1 MRTTLTHYRLES
13 EIGRGGMGV
22 VYRATDSRLDR
33 PVAIKVLEAGAAAEP
48 ERIKRFV
55 QEARAASAL
64 THPGIVTI
72 YEVDEQD
79 GTTFIA
85 MELVDGVPLDRL
97 LAGGPL
103 PAPRALDLAAQ
114 IASALEAAHARGIVH
129 RDIKPGNVMVSDDG
143 RAKVLDFGVAKL
155 FEPVPG
161 AETVSALATRQG
173 LVVGTPAYMSP
184 EQAEARPVDARSDI
198 FALGAVLYEML
209 AGRRAFAGDS
219 DVGIISS
226 ILRDRPPLLRSVRPE
241 APAGVQAI
249 VDRALAKDPAERY
262 ASAGAM
268 RSDLLALQASL
279 APRTYS
285 AWKRPSVL
293 VPLALLLTA
302 GTAFG
307 VWQYVQARR
316 VLWARTEAI
325 PEIERLQDGE
335 QYVQAFRRAREVER
349 YAPAEVVSLRQGWHP
364 PMFNT
369 KPDGVEV
376 AIKNYLDVKGPWE
389 PLGRT
394 PLQAALPFG
403 YYRVRLS
410 REGFDPIEV
419 SAPAMGRPR
428 FSFVLTPSGAR
439 PGDMVRVSGGPF
451 GFGAIRPVVL
461 PDFWLDRLEVTNRE
475 YKRFVDAGGYRE
487 SQYWKV
493 PFREG
498 SRVLSFDE
506 AMRRFRDTTG
516 RPGPS
521 TWELGTFPAG
531 TEEFPVGGLSWFEA
545 AAFAEFSGK
554 TLPTVHQFFVAANI
568 EEISADI
575 LRLSNFDGKGPRRA
589 GESGAVGPWG
599 TVDMAGNLAEW
610 CLNVDEGSSMRYI
623 LGGAWDEPGY
633 RYTEPDGRD
642 PWDRSNRHGVRLA
655 KNLGPLGDAAGPVSR
670 AYADPKSV
678 VPEGP
683 EKVQAYRRF
692 YEYDRAPLDARV
704 ESADDSSP
712 LWRRESVS
720 FTAAYGG
727 ERVPANLFLP
737 KNSRPPYQV
746 VVVFPSA
753 YALFA
758 SSSQLLD
765 YSRFDFIMR
774 GGRAALYPV
783 YQGTYER
790 RQERQPGPNN
800 RRDWYVEMAKDLFRS
815 MDYLE
820 TRPDVDREHIGYYS
834 LSLGAYFA
842 PIPLAL
848 EPRIKAAVVASGG
861 LRFNW
866 PAEIQPA
873 NFAPLVKTPVLMVN
887 GRNDFQ
893 APIAAQQRL
902 FELLGTPPEHKKHV
916 VLEGGH
922 VPNDFRGLVREA
934 LDWYDKYLGPV
945 R

>member
-22 VYRATDSRLDR
+22 VYRAVDTRLNR
-33 PVAIKVLEAGAAAEP
+33 PVAIKLLAPGAAADA

-55 QEARAASAL
+55 QEARSASAL
-64 THPGIVTI
+64 NHPGIITI

-85 MELVDGVPLDRL
+85 MELVEGTPLDRL

-103 PAPRALDLAAQ
+103 PVARAFDAAAQ

-129 RDIKPGNVMVSDDG
+129 RDIKPANVIVSDDN
-143 RAKVLDFGVAKL
+143 RVKVLDFGLAKL
-155 FEPVPG
+155 FEGGPA

-173 LVVGTPAYMSP
+173 QVMGTPAYMSP
-184 EQAEARPVDARSDI
+184 EQAEGRPVDARSDI

-219 DVGIISS
+219 DVGIITS
-226 ILRDRPPLLRSVRPE
+226 ILRDRPPLLRSVRPD

-249 VDRALAKDPAERY
+249 VDRALAKDPAGRY

-268 RSDLLALQASL
+268 RSDLLALHASL
-279 APRTYS
+279 ERRAQP
-285 AWKRPSVL
+285 AWKRAAILIPV
-293 VPLALLLTA
+293 ALLLAA
-302 GTAFG
+302 GTGFG
-307 VWQYVQARR
+307 VWQYVQTRR
-316 VLWARTEAI
+316 AVWARTEGI
-325 PEIERLQDGE
+325 LEIEGLQADE
-335 QYVQAFRRAREVER
+335 QYIQAFRRMREVEP
-349 YAPAEVVSLRQGWHP
+349 YAPAEVASMRQGWHA

-369 KPDGVEV
+369 TPDGVDVE
-376 AIKNYLDVKGPWE
+376 IKNYLDVDGSWE

-394 PLQAALPFG
+394 PLQTPLPFG
-403 YYRVRLS
+403 FYRVRLS
-410 REGFDPIEV
+410 KEGFDPIEV

-428 FSFVLTPSGAR
+428 LSLVLTPKGSAP
-439 PGDMVRVSGGPF
+439 PGMVRVSGGPF
-451 GFGAIRPVVL
+451 GFGAIRQIVV
-461 PDFWLDRLEVTNRE
+461 PDFWFDRLEVTNRE
-475 YKRFVDAGGYRE
+475 YKRFIDAGGYRDARF
-487 SQYWKV
+487 WKE
-493 PFREG
+493 PFTDG
-498 SRVLSFDE
+498 SRVLSFAE
-506 AMRRFRDTTG
+506 AIQRFRDTTG

-521 TWELGTFPAG
+521 TWELGTSPGG
-531 TEEFPVGGLSWFEA
+531 TEDFPVNGISWFEA

-554 TLPTVHQFFVAANI
+554 SLPSVHQFFVAANL

-575 LRLSNFDGKGPRRA
+575 LRLSNFDGKAPRRS
-589 GESGAVGPWG
+589 GETQAVGPWG
-599 TVDMAGNLAEW
+599 TIDMAGNVAEW
-610 CLNVDEGSSMRYI
+610 CLNLAEGTSMRFV
-623 LGGAWDEPGY
+623 LGGAWDEPSY
-633 RYTEPDGRD
+633 RYTESDARD
-642 PWDRSNRHGVRLA
+642 PWDRSSRHGLRLA
-655 KNLGPLGDAAGPVSR
+655 KNLGPLGDAAAPVGR

-678 VPEGP
+678 VPDAP
-683 EKVQAYRRF
+683 EKVEGYRRF
-692 YEYDRAPLDARV
+692 YYYDRSPLEARIEAV
-704 ESADDSSP
+704 DDSSP
-712 LWRRESVS
+712 LWRQERIS
-720 FTAAYGG
+720 FNAAYGG
-727 ERVPANLFLP
+727 ERVPANLFIP
-737 KNSRPPYQV
+737 KNGRSPYQV

-753 YALFA
+753 YALYA

-790 RQERQPGPNN
+790 RQRRQPGPNN
-800 RRDWYVEMAKDLFRS
+800 QRDWYVEMAKDLFRS
-815 MDYLE
+815 MDYLD
-820 TRPDVDREHIGYYS
+820 TRQDVDRENIGYYS
-834 LSLGAYFA
+834 LSMGAFFA

-848 EPRIKAAVVASGG
+848 EPRLKAAVIASGG

-893 APIAAQQRL
+893 APVASQQRL
-902 FELLGTPPEHKKHV
+902 FELLGTPPADKKHV

-922 VPNDFRGLVREA
+922 VPNDFRAVVREA
-934 LDWYDKYLGPV
+934 LDWYDKYLGAI